1 MPSLT
6 VFWFYQE
13 IAHQCMFAKMS
24 IEYLISCRTRTS
36 NGLNREYYHI
46 QSLLVALGNISKILW
61 PIMKR
66 GDKKGNELRKARG
79 KELREALGIKHGS
92 ALESR
97 LLRDTFEHF
106 DERMD
111 KWFGAADRWR
121 FSDRNVGSMLESMAE
136 DKLRTFIPKAW
147 TIIYCEKEF
156 KLSPAIKAVC
166 ELYDAVQRKIGQ
178 PGKERK
184 LLSEEI
190 AKEINDAMNPRLSY
204 RDAGE
209 GG

>member
-1 MPSLT
+1 MPSLA

-13 IAHQCMFAKMS
+13 IAHQCQFVRMS

-36 NGLNREYYHI
+36 NGLSREYYHV
-46 QSLLVALGNISKILW
+46 QSLLIALGNISKILW

-97 LLRDTFEHF
+97 VLRDTFEHL

-111 KWFGAADRWR
+111 KWFGAADRR
-121 FSDRNVGSMLESMAE
+121 GFSDKNVGSMEGVIIPRAE
-136 DKLRTFIPKAW
+136 DKLRTFIPETW
-147 TIIYCEKEF
+147 TIVYCGKEF

-166 ELYDAVQRKIGQ
+166 ELYDAVQRKTCQ
-178 PGKERK
+178 PGKEEK
-184 LLSEEI
+184 LLSVEI
-190 AKEINDAMNPRLSY
+190 MKDID
-204 RDAGE
+204 
-209 GG
+209 GGNER